1 MKKITF
7 ILGLA
12 AISLVACKK
21 EVSTIQADTVVDSTM
36 ATTASPDASM
46 EPQTMDPNLPPPPPP
61 APAEANP
68 EAAAMEAAKKNPV
81 TTLVLSQSNFD
92 FKDVK
97 KGQVVDHKY
106 EFTNTGKNPLI
117 ISEVKPGC
125 GCTVP
130 DYTKTPILPGKKG
143 FVNLKFDSSSFDG
156 AVNKYADV
164 YANVENMPIKL
175 TFSANVVK

>member
-21 EVSTIQADTVVDSTM
+21 ETTTIQADSVADSSLVTE
-36 ATTASPDASM
+36 SPNANM
-46 EPQTMDPNLPPPPPP
+46 ETPAMDPNSP
-61 APAEANP
+61 APQAPVEGDAETASI
-68 EAAAMEAAKKNPV
+68 EAAKKNPI
-81 TTLVLSQSNFD
+81 TTMVLAQSNFD

-97 KGQVVDHKY
+97 KGEVVDHKF